1 MEKKKTYK
9 ATGFVLG
16 NYWGGGTGAYATIEF
31 TADTKEELLEKANV
45 ALKDGSI
52 DSGMGYESLIGAIL
66 DITVTTK
73 VELEDENYFN
83 EKFEFDTVGELT
95 DEQYNFLQE
104 CCLWK

>member
-1 MEKKKTYK
+1 
-9 ATGFVLG
+9 
-16 NYWGGGTGAYATIEF
+16 
-31 TADTKEELLEKANV
+31 
-45 ALKDGSI
+45 
-52 DSGMGYESLIGAIL
+52 MGYESLIGAIL

-95 DEQYNFLQE
+95 DKQYDFLQE

>member
-1 MEKKKTYK
+1 MEKKVSYK

-16 NYWGGGTGAYATIEF
+16 NYWGGGTGAYPTIGFE
-31 TADTKEELLEKANV
+31 ADTKEALLEKANL

-66 DITVTTK
+66 DITVITK
-73 VELEDENYFN
+73 IEIEDENYFN

-95 DEQYNFLQE
+95 DEQYDFLQE
-104 CCLWK
+104 CCMFK